1 MILYKV
7 SLSIYIDLLW
17 FFCVLKLPIKCFNL
31 LDGLLFLYTVP
42 VLGFI
47 LSIFGYLADFNY
59 KFNVYA
65 YFTKLPYNAFF
76 IFFIICTIYL
86 IRYIIKRKIRI
97 AVIHI
102 VKKYIVEGGE
112 GDDYYLMDINKNI
125 YHICRKIYD
134 SLEGN
139 EEIEVVLEDDD
150 DILQL
155 LNIRK

>member
-1 MILYKV
+1 M
-7 SLSIYIDLLW
+7 
-17 FFCVLKLPIKCFNL
+17 KLPIKCFNL
-31 LDGLLFLYTVP
+31 LDTLLFLYTVP
-42 VLGFI
+42 VFCFI
-47 LSIFGYLADFNY
+47 MSILVNLNDYNY
-59 KFNVYA
+59 KFNLYA
-65 YFTKLPYNAFF
+65 YFTTVLTNTLF

-102 VKKYIVEGGE
+102 VKKYIVEDGE
-112 GDDYYLMDINKNI
+112 GGTFHLMDINKNT
-125 YHICRKIYD
+125 YHICQKIYD

-139 EEIEVVLEDDD
+139 EEIEVLLEDDD